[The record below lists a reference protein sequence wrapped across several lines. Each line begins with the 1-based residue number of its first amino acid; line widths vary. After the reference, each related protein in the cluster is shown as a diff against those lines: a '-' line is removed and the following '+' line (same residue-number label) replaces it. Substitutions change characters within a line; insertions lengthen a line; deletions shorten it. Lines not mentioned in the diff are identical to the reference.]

1 MTIDIIAPDMIQVT
15 AIAENVY
22 DVTVQ
27 SSDIIQVEATTTGG
41 NGLSAYE
48 VWLAE
53 GNIGSEQD
61 FLDRLVSTV
70 PGPTGAQGPT
80 GATGPQGVQGIKGDT
95 GLTGAT
101 GAQGAIGPQG
111 ETGPQGIQGP
121 KGDTGSQGIQGIQGA
136 TGLKGDTG
144 AQGETGLTGAKGDT
158 GAQGIQGVQGIKGD
172 TGLTGIQGIQGIKG
186 DTGIQGIKGDKGDTG
201 TQGIQGI
208 QGVQG
213 VQGVQGI
220 PGVIQ
225 LATFNTTLD
234 FVKGN
239 MVAYATVADPT
250 MTVSK
255 VISSFYTDHLDE
267 VAVLNMRV
275 NERSRTVGVGFDI
288 IGIAP
293 NGAFG
298 TYPVRIT
305 TQGE

>member
-1 MTIDIIAPDMIQVT
+1 MTIDIIAPDIIQVT

-80 GATGPQGVQGIKGDT
+80 GATGPQGVQGIK
-95 GLTGAT
+95 
-101 GAQGAIGPQG
+101 
-111 ETGPQGIQGP
+111 
-121 KGDTGSQGIQGIQGA
+121 
-136 TGLKGDTG
+136 
-144 AQGETGLTGAKGDT
+144 
-158 GAQGIQGVQGIKGD
+158 
-172 TGLTGIQGIQGIKG
+172 
-186 DTGIQGIKGDKGDTG
+186 
-201 TQGIQGI
+201 
-208 QGVQG
+208 GVQG

>member
-1 MTIDIIAPDMIQVT
+1 
-15 AIAENVY
+15 
-22 DVTVQ
+22 
-27 SSDIIQVEATTTGG
+27 
-41 NGLSAYE
+41 
-48 VWLAE
+48 
-53 GNIGSEQD
+53 
-61 FLDRLVSTV
+61 
-70 PGPTGAQGPT
+70 
-80 GATGPQGVQGIKGDT
+80 
-95 GLTGAT
+95 
-101 GAQGAIGPQG
+101 
-111 ETGPQGIQGP
+111 
-121 KGDTGSQGIQGIQGA
+121 
-136 TGLKGDTG
+136 
-144 AQGETGLTGAKGDT
+144 
-158 GAQGIQGVQGIKGD
+158 
-172 TGLTGIQGIQGIKG
+172 LTGIQGIQGIKG